1 MKKTILSIALIA
13 GVFMM
18 SNLNIANAAL
28 EPSVMITLEDD
39 DFVDVK
45 LEDLNEDVQNAI
57 REISET
63 YNVTSIKYNSEK
75 KITKVTGTSK
85 EDQSEKVFVLDDEG
99 KAADSKHEHSSEVKE
114 ETHTPKL

>member
-39 DFVDVK
+39 DFVDVR

-85 EDQSEKVFVLDDEG
+85 ED
-99 KAADSKHEHSSEVKE
+99 
-114 ETHTPKL
+114 